1 MAKKILVIDDE
12 SKIRDSLEKLLGGQ
26 GYQVLTAADGEAGLA
41 QVVEARPDL
50 VILDVMMPGRNGFE
64 ICKDLKTDPRYH
76 FFSKIPVLMLTVY
89 PSDGTAEQTHAA
101 KLHLPLSEGM
111 TMLAEDYLQKPFDNE
126 ELLNRVRKLLK

>member
-26 GYQVLTAADGEAGLA
+26 GYQVFTAADGEAGLA

>member
-1 MAKKILVIDDE
+1 
-12 SKIRDSLEKLLGGQ
+12 LLGGQ
-26 GYQVLTAADGEAGLA
+26 GYQVLTAADGDEGLG

-50 VILDVMMPGRNGFE
+50 IILDVMMPGRHGFE
-64 ICKDLKTDPRYH
+64 ICKDLKTDPRYY

-101 KLHLPLSEGM
+101 KLHLPVSEGM

-126 ELLNRVRKLLK
+126 ELLKRVKKLLEQP